1 MAGEEGTIRAQ
12 AKRAKAEN
20 RNGKEES
27 VPKDGRERMDREI
40 VKAVLAS
47 PLVTPWYVSTP
58 SSRAQRGRP
67 NIPSHLQKGVLS
79 ALPKLVPQDIAD
91 YHVSRAR
98 CHQKEKKHK
107 RKLLKPKQ
115 GQDGNGGSVGDAE
128 SHAESSQALPA
139 RPVPPSHLAHVVLGI
154 NETIKELE
162 RNIDSL
168 KLRLTMIADALNA
181 THTSTMP
188 TSGLLPTAPRSPSPD
203 IAEAAPLGWIV
214 VPLLSISPRSLVSPI
229 PQYCATYNSLV
240 YQWSQLGKT
249 VRTRLKQDK
258 WGVLGYEREEI
269 RVVPLGDVEADMAKI
284 AGLRRLACMGIR
296 VSSSAALQ
304 KYPDPKASHPD
315 SKMLHDLLPKSIL
328 HPPRHNITLPFPTSG
343 LKVYTGERNED
354 KTDDP
359 PAKKAKTSSLPIP
372 NVHYAP
378 LAVKGITTTVPT
390 DGNAKK
396 QKRLAE
402 VKKRRLEV
410 KEKKKDERRKEFLK
424 GIKGDKPKVPRH
436 GPKKGTKKA

>member
-47 PLVTPWYVSTP
+47 PLVTPW
-58 SSRAQRGRP
+58 P

-107 RKLLKPKQ
+107 RKLLKPTQ

-139 RPVPPSHLAHVVLGI
+139 RPVPPSHLAYVVLGI

-269 RVVPLGDVEADMAKI
+269 RMVPLGDVEADMAKI
-284 AGLRRLACMGIR
+284 AGLRRLACIGIR
-296 VSSSAALQ
+296 
-304 KYPDPKASHPD
+304 ASHPD